1 MNFTTHARHTQTNT
15 LDSLTL
21 SKLLKEM
28 LAQMISLDASVQKLW
43 GTQEEQEMK
52 EMEKGNI
59 ERFLEVIF
67 FS

>member
-1 MNFTTHARHTQTNT
+1 VNFTTHARHTQTNT

>member
-1 MNFTTHARHTQTNT
+1 
-15 LDSLTL
+15 
-21 SKLLKEM
+21 M